1 MFYSLDKLKTKT
13 KNQIF
18 FVGENEN
25 LTTFLYIL
33 NRGDK
38 KTFFLEGEKKFSCL
52 CQQQQKKWFLLLVFG
67 FQFIQRIEHWIMKKK
82 IVARKNN
89 IWLSILDYLID

>member
-38 KTFFLEGEKKFSCL
+38 KTFFFGRGKKVFLSMSTTTKKMGFTFSFWFSVYPTNRTLDNEKKNRS
-52 CQQQQKKWFLLLVFG
+52 QEKHYMV
-67 FQFIQRIEHWIMKKK
+67 EHIS
-82 IVARKNN
+82 
-89 IWLSILDYLID
+89 LFD